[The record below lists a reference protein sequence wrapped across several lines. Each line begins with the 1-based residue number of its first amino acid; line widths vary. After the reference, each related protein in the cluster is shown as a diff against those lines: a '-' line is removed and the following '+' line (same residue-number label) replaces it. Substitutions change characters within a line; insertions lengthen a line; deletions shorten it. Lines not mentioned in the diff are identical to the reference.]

1 MVSVEQQ
8 CSNLELPSALSPKN
22 VNFNAD
28 QSSTTVEITSS
39 VHKTQEGK
47 EPMQII
53 GLKPNDKMELFRN
66 LNVSVDLSMFKRSP
80 PISLTHNKSYQP

>member
-1 MVSVEQQ
+1 
-8 CSNLELPSALSPKN
+8 
-22 VNFNAD
+22 
-28 QSSTTVEITSS
+28 
-39 VHKTQEGK
+39 
-47 EPMQII
+47 MQII